1 MNKTQRFLFASLL
14 AGVLCCPR
22 GWAASASVSPAS
34 PNAGAVSTNGSA
46 ASPNASAASTNASA
60 ASQNAKASSANG
72 GAVSPTKAAS
82 ASAKAAP
89 AAGQFD
95 QLVDDFV
102 LGTLALS
109 PTTAT
114 SFGYHVHH
122 GAALDDMLDDFSPA
136 GITASR
142 SLLADIEARIA
153 RLDTAA
159 LDSEQRADIE
169 IMQDALGA
177 SRLELDDIQSYRHKP
192 TTYVE
197 LVGNGLYAPYVL
209 QYAPAP
215 ERYRHII
222 NRLNKVP
229 ELIRQAETNLQ
240 DSPEVWNRVAREEN
254 AGNVGLI
261 DITLRADCPPEERMR
276 YDQAAVRAIAAL
288 NGFSHWLENNLAD
301 KTSDWRLGKELYA
314 KKFRLVLETG
324 KTPEALLAEAEAD
337 LSKARA
343 EIARLA
349 APKTVEQALADV
361 AREHATAAT
370 FIPSAKQA
378 LIAATAFVKSKDLV
392 TLPPNANLEVIE
404 TPVFMRG
411 LYGVGGFNPA
421 PALEPKLGAF
431 FWVTPIP
438 SEWPQSRIDSK
449 LREYNDSGMQ
459 HLTVHEA
466 MPGHYVQGEYAN
478 EIQPRSRRLLR
489 NIFGNGPYV
498 EGWAVYSQQLMAEQG
513 YLGDTPGYRLTLQK
527 QLLRVLANTILDV
540 RLQTMGMTDQEALD
554 LMTKNTYQEME
565 EATAKLQRA
574 KLSSCQLP
582 TYYAG
587 YKGWLAVREHY
598 QAKHGAGSS
607 LKEFHESALRQGAVP
622 LPVLDRLLQ

>member
-1 MNKTQRFLFASLL
+1 MNKNRRLSIRLIRRLRVAGLL
-14 AGVLCCPR
+14 AGALCCP
-22 GWAASASVSPAS
+22 GVW
-34 PNAGAVSTNGSA
+34 A
-46 ASPNASAASTNASA
+46 ASPNA
-60 ASQNAKASSANG
+60 KG
-72 GAVSPTKAAS
+72 
-82 ASAKAAP
+82 P
-89 AAGQFD
+89 AADGQFE

-102 LGTLALS
+102 LGTLALAPS
-109 PTTAT
+109 TAT
-114 SFGYHVHH
+114 GFGYHVHH
-122 GAALDDMLDDFSPA
+122 GASLDDMLDDFSPT
-136 GITASR
+136 GIAASR
-142 SLLADIEARIA
+142 SLVHDIEARIA
-153 RLDTAA
+153 RLDTTS
-159 LDSEQRADIE
+159 LDAEQRADID
-169 IMQDALGA
+169 IMHDALGA
-177 SRLELDDIQSYRHKP
+177 ARLELDEIQGYRHNP
-192 TTYVE
+192 TSYVE
-197 LVGNGLYAPYVL
+197 LLGNALYTPYVL
-209 QYAPAP
+209 QYAPALQ
-215 ERYRHII
+215 RYRHII

-229 ELIRQAETNLQ
+229 ELIRQAEANLQ
-240 DSPEVWNRVAREEN
+240 DSPEVWNRVARDEN
-254 AGNVGLI
+254 TGNIGLI

-276 YDQAAVRAIAAL
+276 YDQAAAAAVAAL
-288 NGFSHWLENNLAD
+288 HGFNHWLENNLAE
-301 KTSDWRLGKELYA
+301 KQGDWRLGKERYA
-314 KKFRLVLETG
+314 KKFRLVLATG

-337 LSKARA
+337 LVKVRA

-349 APKTVEQALADV
+349 APKTVEQALGDV
-361 AREHATAAT
+361 ARQHATVAT
-370 FIPSAKQA
+370 YMPSAKQA
-378 LIAATAFVKSKDLV
+378 LVAATAFVKSKDLL

-438 SEWPQSRIDSK
+438 SDWPQSRVDSK

-466 MPGHYVQGEYAN
+466 MPGHYVQAEYAN
-478 EIQPRSRRLLR
+478 EVQPRSRRLLR

-540 RLQTMGMTDQEALD
+540 RLQTLGMTDQEALD
-554 LMTKNTYQEME
+554 LMTKSTYQEME

-598 QAKHGAGSS
+598 QSKHGAAFT
-607 LKEFHESALRQGAVP
+607 LKQFHESALRQGAVP
-622 LPVLDRLLQ
+622 LPVLERLLQ

>member
-1 MNKTQRFLFASLL
+1 MNKIQSLKFACLLTGTIACPSL
-14 AGVLCCPR
+14 
-22 GWAASASVSPAS
+22 WAAAA
-34 PNAGAVSTNGSA
+34 NAR
-46 ASPNASAASTNASA
+46 
-60 ASQNAKASSANG
+60 
-72 GAVSPTKAAS
+72 
-82 ASAKAAP
+82 AAP
-89 AAGQFD
+89 KAGSESPFE

-102 LGTLALS
+102 FGTLALS
-109 PTTAT
+109 PTNAT
-114 SFGYHVHH
+114 GVGYHVHH
-122 GAALDDMLDDFSPA
+122 GTNLDDLLDDFSPA
-136 GITASR
+136 GIAAAR
-142 SLLADIEARIA
+142 NLQNDIEARIA
-153 RLDTAA
+153 RLEPAS
-159 LDSEQRADIE
+159 LDAEQRADID
-169 IMQDALGA
+169 IMHNALGT
-177 SRLELDDIQSYRHKP
+177 SRLELDEIQSYRHNP

-197 LVGNGLYAPYVL
+197 LLGNGLYSPYVL

-222 NRLNKVP
+222 NRLLKIP
-229 ELIRQAETNLQ
+229 ELVRQAEANLQ
-240 DSPEVWNRVAREEN
+240 DSPEAWNLVARDEN
-254 AGNVGLI
+254 AGNIGLI
-261 DITLRADCPPEERMR
+261 NSTLRDDCPRGERMR
-276 YDQAAVRAIAAL
+276 YDQAAVPAIAAL
-288 NGFSHWLENNLAD
+288 EGFNHWLADTLAE
-301 KTSDWRLGKELYA
+301 KRSDWRLGKERYA
-314 KKFRLVLETG
+314 KKFRFTLATS

-337 LSKARA
+337 LVKVRA
-343 EIARLA
+343 EIASLA

-361 AREHATAAT
+361 ASRHATAAT
-370 FIPSAKQA
+370 YMASAKQA
-378 LIAATAFVKSKDLV
+378 LATATAFVKAKDLL
-392 TLPPNANLEVIE
+392 TLPPNANLKVIE

-411 LYGVGGFNPA
+411 VYGVGGFNSA

-438 SEWPQSRIDSK
+438 STWPQTRIDSK

-478 EIQPRSRRLLR
+478 ELKPRSRLLLR

-498 EGWAVYSQQLMAEQG
+498 EGWAVYAQQLMAEQG

-540 RLQTMGMTDQEALD
+540 RLQTMGMTDQQALD
-554 LMTKNTYQEME
+554 LMTKSTYQEME

-598 QAKHGAGSS
+598 QAKHGAGFS
-607 LKEFHESALRQGAVP
+607 LKAFHESALREGEVP
-622 LPVLDRLLQ
+622 LPVLDTLLQ

>member
-1 MNKTQRFLFASLL
+1 MNKIQSLKFACLLTGTIACPSL
-14 AGVLCCPR
+14 
-22 GWAASASVSPAS
+22 WAAAA
-34 PNAGAVSTNGSA
+34 NAR
-46 ASPNASAASTNASA
+46 
-60 ASQNAKASSANG
+60 
-72 GAVSPTKAAS
+72 
-82 ASAKAAP
+82 AAP
-89 AAGQFD
+89 KAGSESPFE

-102 LGTLALS
+102 FGTLALS
-109 PTTAT
+109 PTNAT
-114 SFGYHVHH
+114 GVGYHVHH
-122 GAALDDMLDDFSPA
+122 GTNLDDLLDDFSPA
-136 GITASR
+136 GIAAAR
-142 SLLADIEARIA
+142 NLQNDIEARIA
-153 RLDTAA
+153 RLEPAS
-159 LDSEQRADIE
+159 LDAEQRADID
-169 IMQDALGA
+169 IMHNALGT
-177 SRLELDDIQSYRHKP
+177 SRLELDEIQSYRHNP

-197 LVGNGLYAPYVL
+197 LLGNGLYSPYVL

-222 NRLNKVP
+222 NRLLKIP
-229 ELIRQAETNLQ
+229 ELVRQAEANLQ
-240 DSPEVWNRVAREEN
+240 DSPEAWNLVARDEN
-254 AGNVGLI
+254 AGNIGLI
-261 DITLRADCPPEERMR
+261 NSTLRDDCPPGERMR
-276 YDQAAVRAIAAL
+276 YDQAAVPAIAAL
-288 NGFSHWLENNLAD
+288 EGFNHWLADTLAE
-301 KTSDWRLGKELYA
+301 KRSDWRLGKERYA
-314 KKFRLVLETG
+314 KKFRFTLATS

-337 LSKARA
+337 LVKVRA
-343 EIARLA
+343 EIASLA

-361 AREHATAAT
+361 ASRHATAAT
-370 FIPSAKQA
+370 YMASAKQA
-378 LIAATAFVKSKDLV
+378 LATATAFVKAKDLL
-392 TLPPNANLEVIE
+392 TLPPNANLKVIE

-411 LYGVGGFNPA
+411 VYGVGGFNSA

-438 SEWPQSRIDSK
+438 STWPQTRIDSK

-478 EIQPRSRRLLR
+478 ELKPRSRLLLR

-498 EGWAVYSQQLMAEQG
+498 EGWAVYAQQLMAEQG

-540 RLQTMGMTDQEALD
+540 RLQTMGMTDQQALD
-554 LMTKNTYQEME
+554 LMTKSTYQEME

-598 QAKHGAGSS
+598 QAKHGAGFS
-607 LKEFHESALRQGAVP
+607 LKAFHESALREGEVP
-622 LPVLDRLLQ
+622 LPVLDTLLQ

>member
-1 MNKTQRFLFASLL
+1 MHKIQSLLFSCQL
-14 AGVLCCPR
+14 AGVLCCALVL
-22 GWAASASVSPAS
+22 AATSAD
-34 PNAGAVSTNGSA
+34 
-46 ASPNASAASTNASA
+46 AASTNAKASTSANA
-60 ASQNAKASSANG
+60 ASVNAKMSSSN
-72 GAVSPTKAAS
+72 
-82 ASAKAAP
+82 AKAAP
-89 AAGQFD
+89 TAGQFD

-122 GAALDDMLDDFSPA
+122 DASLDDMLDDFSPA
-136 GITASR
+136 GIAASR
-142 SLLADIEARIA
+142 SFLQDIEARIK
-153 RLDTAA
+153 RLDTTA
-159 LDSEQRADIE
+159 LDAEQRADIE

-177 SRLELDDIQSYRHKP
+177 SRLELDEIQGYRHKP
-192 TTYVE
+192 SSYVE
-197 LVGNGLYAPYVL
+197 ILGNGLYSPYVL

-229 ELIRQAETNLQ
+229 EFVRQAEANLQ

-254 AGNVGLI
+254 EGNVGLI
-261 DITLRADCPPEERMR
+261 DQTLRADCPLEERMR
-276 YDQAAVRAIAAL
+276 YDQAAARAIAAL
-288 NGFSHWLENNLAD
+288 NGFNHWLENNLAE

-324 KTPEALLAEAEAD
+324 KTPEELLAEAEAD
-337 LSKARA
+337 LVKTRA

-361 AREHATAAT
+361 ARQHASAAN
-370 FIPSAKQA
+370 FMSSAKQA
-378 LIAATAFVKSKDLV
+378 LASATAFVKSKDLV

-438 SEWPQSRIDSK
+438 SDWPQPRIDSK
-449 LREYNDSGMQ
+449 LREYNDSGVQ

-489 NIFGNGPYV
+489 NIFGNGPYI

-513 YLGDTPGYRLTLQK
+513 YLADTPGYRLTLQK

-540 RLQTMGMTDQEALD
+540 RLQTMGMTDSQALD

-598 QAKHGAGSS
+598 QAQHGAGLSGS
-607 LKEFHESALRQGAVP
+607 ALKEFHERALRQGAVP
-622 LPVLDRLLQ
+622 LPVLERLLQ

>member
-1 MNKTQRFLFASLL
+1 MNKIHSLHFAGLL
-14 AGVLCCPR
+14 AGVLCCP
-22 GWAASASVSPAS
+22 GVW
-34 PNAGAVSTNGSA
+34 
-46 ASPNASAASTNASA
+46 AASTNA
-60 ASQNAKASSANG
+60 KASSTDG
-72 GAVSPTKAAS
+72 R
-82 ASAKAAP
+82 
-89 AAGQFD
+89 FE

-114 SFGYHVHH
+114 GYGYHVHH
-122 GAALDDMLDDFSPA
+122 GASLDDRLDDFSPA
-136 GITASR
+136 GIAASR
-142 SLLADIEARIA
+142 GLLKDIEARIA
-153 RLDTAA
+153 RLDTAS
-159 LDSEQRADIE
+159 LDAEQHADID
-169 IMQDALGA
+169 IMQNALGA
-177 SRLELDDIQSYRHKP
+177 SRLELDEIQSYRHNP

-197 LVGNGLYAPYVL
+197 LLGNGLYSPYVL
-209 QYAPAP
+209 QYAPAL

-240 DSPEVWNRVAREEN
+240 DSPEVWNRVARDEN
-254 AGNVGLI
+254 TGNIGLI
-261 DITLRADCPPEERMR
+261 DITLRADCPTEERMR
-276 YDQAAVRAIAAL
+276 YDQASAAAIAAL
-288 NGFSHWLENNLAD
+288 QGFNHWLENNLAE
-301 KTSDWRLGKELYA
+301 KSSDWRLGKDLYA
-314 KKFRLVLETG
+314 KKFRLVLATG

-337 LSKARA
+337 LVKVRA

-361 AREHATAAT
+361 ARQRATAAT

-378 LIAATAFVKSKDLV
+378 LVAATAFVKSKDLL
-392 TLPPNANLEVIE
+392 TLPPNANLQVIE

-411 LYGVGGFNPA
+411 LYSVGGFNPA
-421 PALEPKLGAF
+421 PALEPTLGAF

-438 SEWPQSRIDSK
+438 GEWPQSRIDSK
-449 LREYNDSGMQ
+449 LREYNDSGVQ

-498 EGWAVYSQQLMAEQG
+498 EGWAVYSQQLMSEQG

-540 RLQTMGMTDQEALD
+540 RLQTMGMTDSQALD
-554 LMTKNTYQEME
+554 LMTENTYQETE

-587 YKGWLAVREHY
+587 YKGWFAVREHY
-598 QAKHGAGSS
+598 QSKHGAAFS

>member
-1 MNKTQRFLFASLL
+1 MRLDDGERIARIYAMNKNRRLPIRLIPRLRVACLL
-14 AGVLCCPR
+14 AGVLCCP
-22 GWAASASVSPAS
+22 
-34 PNAGAVSTNGSA
+34 AVWA
-46 ASPNASAASTNASA
+46 ASPNAKGAAAD
-60 ASQNAKASSANG
+60 
-72 GAVSPTKAAS
+72 
-82 ASAKAAP
+82 
-89 AAGQFD
+89 GQFE

-102 LGTLALS
+102 LGTLALAPS
-109 PTTAT
+109 TAAG
-114 SFGYHVHH
+114 FGYHVHH
-122 GAALDDMLDDFSPA
+122 GASLDDMLDDFSPA
-136 GITASR
+136 GIAASR
-142 SLLADIEARIA
+142 SLVHDIEARLA
-153 RLDTAA
+153 RLDTAS
-159 LDSEQRADIE
+159 LDAEQRADID
-169 IMQDALGA
+169 IMHDALGA
-177 SRLELDDIQSYRHKP
+177 ARLELDEIQGYRHNP
-192 TTYVE
+192 TSYVE
-197 LVGNGLYAPYVL
+197 LLGNALYTPYVL
-209 QYAPAP
+209 QYAPALQ
-215 ERYRHII
+215 RYRHII

-240 DSPEVWNRVAREEN
+240 DSPEVWNRVARDEN
-254 AGNVGLI
+254 TGNIGLI

-276 YDQAAVRAIAAL
+276 YDQAAAAAVAAL
-288 NGFSHWLENNLAD
+288 HGFNHWLENNLAE
-301 KTSDWRLGKELYA
+301 KRSDWRLGKERYA
-314 KKFRLVLETG
+314 KKFRLVLATG

-337 LSKARA
+337 LAKVRA

-349 APKTVEQALADV
+349 APKTVEQALGDV
-361 AREHATAAT
+361 ASQHATVAT
-370 FIPSAKQA
+370 YMPSAKQA
-378 LIAATAFVKSKDLV
+378 LVAATAFVKSKDLL

-438 SEWPQSRIDSK
+438 SDWPQPRVDSK

-478 EIQPRSRRLLR
+478 EVQPRSRRLLR

-540 RLQTMGMTDQEALD
+540 RLQTLGMTDQEALD
-554 LMTKNTYQEME
+554 LMTKSTYQEME

-587 YKGWLAVREHY
+587 YKGWLALREHV
-598 QAKHGAGSS
+598 QSKRGAAFS
-607 LKEFHESALRQGAVP
+607 LKQFHENALRQGAVP
-622 LPVLDRLLQ
+622 LPVLERLLQ

>member
-1 MNKTQRFLFASLL
+1 MNKIQSGCIAGLL
-14 AGVLCCPR
+14 AGVLCCPAV
-22 GWAASASVSPAS
+22 WAAA
-34 PNAGAVSTNGSA
+34 T
-46 ASPNASAASTNASA
+46 T
-60 ASQNAKASSANG
+60 
-72 GAVSPTKAAS
+72 
-82 ASAKAAP
+82 AKAAAP
-89 AAGQFD
+89 DGQFE

-102 LGTLALS
+102 FGTLALS

-114 SFGYHVHH
+114 GFGYHVHH
-122 GAALDDMLDDFSPA
+122 EQSLDDMLDDFSPA
-136 GITASR
+136 GIAAAHG
-142 SLLADIEARIA
+142 LLHDIEARIA
-153 RLDTAA
+153 RLDTAS
-159 LDSEQRADIE
+159 LDPEQRADID
-169 IMQDALGA
+169 IMRNALGA
-177 SRLELDDIQSYRHKP
+177 SRLELDEIQGYRHNP
-192 TTYVE
+192 TIYVE
-197 LVGNGLYAPYVL
+197 LLGNGLYSPYVL
-209 QYAPAP
+209 QYAPPP

-254 AGNVGLI
+254 TGTVGLI
-261 DITLRADCPPEERMR
+261 DTTLRADCPPAERMR
-276 YDQAAVRAIAAL
+276 FDQAAATAIASL
-288 NGFSHWLENNLAD
+288 NGFNHWLEDHLAE
-301 KTSDWRLGKELYA
+301 KVSDWRLGKELYA
-314 KKFRLVLETG
+314 KKFRLVLATG

-337 LSKARA
+337 LAKTRA

-361 AREHATAAT
+361 ARQHAMAAT

-378 LIAATAFVKSKDLV
+378 LATATAFVKSKDLL

-431 FWVTPIP
+431 FWATPIP
-438 SEWPQSRIDSK
+438 GDWPQTRIDSK

-466 MPGHYVQGEYAN
+466 MPGHYVQAEYAN
-478 EIQPRSRRLLR
+478 EVQPRSRRLLR
-489 NIFGNGPYV
+489 NIYGNGPYI
-498 EGWAVYSQQLMAEQG
+498 EGWAVYSQQLMADQG

-540 RLQTMGMTDQEALD
+540 RLQTMGMTDRQALD
-554 LMTKNTYQEME
+554 LMTTSTYQETE

-598 QAKHGAGSS
+598 QAKHGAGFS
-607 LKEFHESALRQGAVP
+607 LKEFHEAALRQGAVP
-622 LPVLDRLLQ
+622 LPVLDQLLK

>member
-1 MNKTQRFLFASLL
+1 MNKNQSFYLACLL
-14 AGVLCCPR
+14 TGVLSGP
-22 GWAASASVSPAS
+22 GVW
-34 PNAGAVSTNGSA
+34 
-46 ASPNASAASTNASA
+46 AASTNA
-60 ASQNAKASSANG
+60 
-72 GAVSPTKAAS
+72 
-82 ASAKAAP
+82 KAAP
-89 AAGQFD
+89 ADAQFD

-114 SFGYHVHH
+114 GFGYHVHH
-122 GAALDDMLDDFSPA
+122 GASLDDMLDDFSPA
-136 GITASR
+136 GIAASR
-142 SLLADIEARIA
+142 SLSRDIDARIA
-153 RLDTAA
+153 RLDTAS
-159 LDSEQRADIE
+159 LDAEQRADID
-169 IMQDALGA
+169 IMRNALGA
-177 SRLELDDIQSYRHKP
+177 SRLELDEIQSYRHNP
-192 TTYVE
+192 TSYVE
-197 LVGNGLYAPYVL
+197 LLGNGLYSPYVL
-209 QYAPAP
+209 QYAPAG

-222 NRLNKVP
+222 NRLNKIP
-229 ELIRQAETNLQ
+229 ELIRQAEANLQ
-240 DSPEVWNRVAREEN
+240 DSPEIWNRVARDEN
-254 AGNVGLI
+254 TGNIGLI
-261 DITLRADCPPEERMR
+261 NTTLRDACPTGERMR
-276 YDQAAVRAIAAL
+276 YDQAAAGAIAAL
-288 NGFSHWLENNLAD
+288 QGFNHWLEDNLAE
-301 KTSDWRLGKELYA
+301 KPSDWRLGKERYA
-314 KKFRLVLETG
+314 KKFSLVLATG
-324 KTPEALLAEAEAD
+324 KTPETLLAEAEED
-337 LSKARA
+337 LVKVRA

-361 AREHATAAT
+361 ARQHATAAT
-370 FIPSAKQA
+370 FMPSAKQA
-378 LIAATAFVKSKDLV
+378 LAAATTFVKSKDLL

-411 LYGVGGFNPA
+411 LYSVGGFNPA

-438 SEWPQSRIDSK
+438 VEWPQSRIDSK
-449 LREYNDSGMQ
+449 LREYNDSGIQ

-540 RLQTMGMTDQEALD
+540 RLQTMGMTDSQAID

-598 QAKHGAGSS
+598 QSKHGAAFS

-622 LPVLDRLLQ
+622 LPVLERLLR

>member
-1 MNKTQRFLFASLL
+1 MNKIKRPHIACLL
-14 AGVLCCPR
+14 CAVLCAPNA
-22 GWAASASVSPAS
+22 WAVPANAKPAS
-34 PNAGAVSTNGSA
+34 TAKPA
-46 ASPNASAASTNASA
+46 ATAHAASTD
-60 ASQNAKASSANG
+60 
-72 GAVSPTKAAS
+72 P
-82 ASAKAAP
+82 
-89 AAGQFD
+89 FE
-95 QLVDDFV
+95 QLLDDFM

-114 SFGYHVHH
+114 GFGYHVHH
-122 GAALDDMLDDFSPA
+122 GASLDDMLDDFSPA
-136 GITASR
+136 GIAASR
-142 SLLADIEARIA
+142 SLLQDIEARIA
-153 RLDTAA
+153 RLDTAS
-159 LDSEQRADIE
+159 LDAEQRADIN
-169 IMQDALGA
+169 IMQGALGA
-177 SRLELDDIQSYRHKP
+177 SRLELDGIQSYRHQP

-197 LVGNGLYAPYVL
+197 LLGNGLYSPYVL
-209 QYAPAP
+209 HYAPAP

-240 DSPEVWNRVAREEN
+240 DSPEVWNRVARDEN
-254 AGNVGLI
+254 TGNIALI
-261 DITLRADCPPEERMR
+261 DITLRADCPLEERMR
-276 YDQAAVRAIAAL
+276 YDQAAAAAL
-288 NGFSHWLENNLAD
+288 AALRGFNHWLENNLAD
-301 KTSDWRLGKELYA
+301 KPSDWRLGKELYA
-314 KKFRLVLETG
+314 KKFRLVLATG

-337 LSKARA
+337 LVKTRA

-349 APKTVEQALADV
+349 APKSVEQALADV
-361 AREHATAAT
+361 ARQHATAAT
-370 FIPSAKQA
+370 FMPSAKQA
-378 LIAATAFVKSKDLV
+378 LIAATAFVKSKDLL

-411 LYGVGGFNPA
+411 LYSVGGFNPA

-431 FWVTPIP
+431 FWVRPILG
-438 SEWPQSRIDSK
+438 EWPQSRIDSK
-449 LREYNDSGMQ
+449 LREYNNSGMQ

-489 NIFGNGPYV
+489 NIFGNGPYI

-540 RLQTMGMTDQEALD
+540 RLQTMGMTDSQALD

-587 YKGWLAVREHY
+587 YKGWLAVREHS
-598 QAKHGAGSS
+598 QAKHGAAFS

-622 LPVLDRLLQ
+622 VPVLDGLLR

>member
-1 MNKTQRFLFASLL
+1 MKKNNRLHF
-14 AGVLCCPR
+14 AGVFAAVLW
-22 GWAASASVSPAS
+22 GSAAWGAASAP
-34 PNAGAVSTNGSA
+34 
-46 ASPNASAASTNASA
+46 
-60 ASQNAKASSANG
+60 K
-72 GAVSPTKAAS
+72 
-82 ASAKAAP
+82 AP
-89 AAGQFD
+89 AANGSPFE

-102 LGTLALS
+102 FGTLALS

-114 SFGYHVHH
+114 SYGYHVHKDVV
-122 GAALDDMLDDFSPA
+122 LDDLLDDFSPA
-136 GITASR
+136 GIAASQ
-142 SLLADIEARIA
+142 SFLHDMEARIA
-153 RLDTAA
+153 KLDTAS
-159 LDSEQRADIE
+159 LDAEQRADVD
-169 IMQDALGA
+169 IMRDALGT
-177 SRLELDDIQSYRHKP
+177 SRLELDEIQGYRHNP

-197 LVGNGLYAPYVL
+197 LLGNGLYTLYVL

-222 NRLNKVP
+222 NRLNRVP
-229 ELIRQAETNLQ
+229 ELIRQAEANLQ
-240 DSPEVWNRVAREEN
+240 DSPEVWTRVAHEEN
-254 AGNVGLI
+254 TGNIGLI
-261 DITLRADCPPEERMR
+261 DSVLRDNCPPGERMR
-276 YDQAAVRAIAAL
+276 YDQAAVAADEAL
-288 NGFSHWLENNLAD
+288 NGFNHWLEDHLAERVG
-301 KTSDWRLGKELYA
+301 DWRLGKERYA
-314 KKFRLVLETG
+314 KKFRLVLATG
-324 KTPEALLAEAEAD
+324 KTPEQLLAEAEAD
-337 LSKARA
+337 LVKTRA

-361 AREHATAAT
+361 AREHATAAD

-378 LIAATAFVKSKDLV
+378 LAEATAFVKAKDLV
-392 TLPPNANLEVIE
+392 TLPANDNLEVIE

-411 LYGVGGFNPA
+411 IYGVGGFNPA

-438 SEWPQSRIDSK
+438 NSWPQSRIDSK
-449 LREYNDSGMQ
+449 LREYNESGVQ

-489 NIFGNGPYV
+489 NIFSNGPYV
-498 EGWAVYSQQLMAEQG
+498 EGWAVYSQQLMADEG
-513 YLGDTPGYRLTLQK
+513 YRSGTPGYQLTLQK

-540 RLQTMGMTDQEALD
+540 RLQTMGMTDQQALD
-554 LMTKNTYQEME
+554 LMTKSTYQEME

-587 YKGWLAVREHY
+587 YKGWLDVREHVR
-598 QAKHGAGSS
+598 AKQGAAFS
-607 LKEFHESALRQGAVP
+607 LKQFHESALKQGAVP

>member
-1 MNKTQRFLFASLL
+1 MNKIQSAHFACLL
-14 AGVLCCPR
+14 TGVLCSTSV
-22 GWAASASVSPAS
+22 WAASADVKTTAS
-34 PNAGAVSTNGSA
+34 TGNAGA
-46 ASPNASAASTNASA
+46 ASTD
-60 ASQNAKASSANG
+60 
-72 GAVSPTKAAS
+72 
-82 ASAKAAP
+82 
-89 AAGQFD
+89 GQFD

-109 PTTAT
+109 PATAT
-114 SFGYHVHH
+114 GFGYHVHH
-122 GAALDDMLDDFSPA
+122 GASLDDMLDDFSPA
-136 GITASR
+136 GIAASR
-142 SLLADIEARIA
+142 NLLLDIEARIA
-153 RLDTAA
+153 RLDTAS
-159 LDSEQRADIE
+159 LDAEQRADIDV
-169 IMQDALGA
+169 MRNALGA
-177 SRLELDDIQSYRHKP
+177 SRLELDEIQGYRHNP
-192 TTYVE
+192 TIYVE
-197 LVGNGLYAPYVL
+197 LLGNGLYTPYVL

-222 NRLNKVP
+222 NRLGKIP

-240 DSPEVWNRVAREEN
+240 DAPEVWNRIARDEN
-254 AGNVGLI
+254 TGNIGLI
-261 DITLRADCPPEERMR
+261 NTTLRDACPTGERMR
-276 YDQAAVRAIAAL
+276 YDQAAAAAIAAL
-288 NGFSHWLENNLAD
+288 QGFNHWLEDNLAE
-301 KTSDWRLGKELYA
+301 KTSDWRMGKERSA
-314 KKFRLVLETG
+314 QKFGLVLATG

-337 LSKARA
+337 LVKVRA

-361 AREHATAAT
+361 ARQHATAAT

-378 LIAATAFVKSKDLV
+378 LVAATAFVKSKDLL

-411 LYGVGGFNPA
+411 LYSVGGFNPA

-438 SEWPQSRIDSK
+438 GEWPQSRIDSK
-449 LREYNDSGMQ
+449 LREYNDSGIQ

-466 MPGHYVQGEYAN
+466 MPCHYVQGEYAN

-513 YLGDTPGYRLTLQK
+513 YLGDTPGYRLTVQK

-540 RLQTMGMTDQEALD
+540 RLQTMGMTDSQALD

-598 QAKHGAGSS
+598 QSKHGAAFS
-607 LKEFHESALRQGAVP
+607 LKEFHESGLRQGAVP